1 MRGPGRGASLLVLLL
16 VAGLADLPQ
25 PAAAQSNAVP
35 RYLRDR
41 GTGIPAS
48 IFGTFIRRGE
58 LLVYPFYAYSR
69 DNNREYQP
77 AKLGFGLNQDFRGR
91 FHSSESLIFVG
102 YGITDWL
109 AVELEGGHLNATL
122 DKSPLDPSATP
133 PRIKESGLGDLE
145 AQLRFRIATESEHR
159 PEVFGFVEMTP
170 ATQTRKV
177 LISEPNWD
185 LKPGLGVIRGFGWGT
200 MIIRIAAEYN
210 REARSVDL
218 GEVAIEYLKRL
229 SPSFRINAGIEGGE
243 TGAPDEFDLV
253 TGVQWRL
260 TEQLSLKFDNALGLS
275 SKATDW
281 APQIGAVFS
290 FEKGRSER

>member
-1 MRGPGRGASLLVLLL
+1 MTGSGGSATLLILLL
-16 VAGLADLPQ
+16 AAGVAELPQ
-25 PAAAQSNAVP
+25 RADAQTNSIP

-133 PRIKESGLGDLE
+133 SRIKESGLGDLE
-145 AQLRFRIATESEHR
+145 AQLRFRFATESEHR
-159 PEVFGFVEMTP
+159 PELFGFLEMTP
-170 ATQTRKV
+170 ATETRKV
-177 LISEPNWD
+177 LINEPNWD

-253 TGVQWRL
+253 TGVQLRL
-260 TEQLSLKFDNALGLS
+260 TDQLSLKFDNAVGLS

-290 FEKGRSER
+290 FERER